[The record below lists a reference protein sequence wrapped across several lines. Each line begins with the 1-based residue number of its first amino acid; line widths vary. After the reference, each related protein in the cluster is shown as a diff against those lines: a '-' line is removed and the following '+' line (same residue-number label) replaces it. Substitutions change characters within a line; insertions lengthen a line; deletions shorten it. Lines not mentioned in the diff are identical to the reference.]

1 RKNSKFF
8 RIFLGFFMVLFLSTA
23 MRMKAEA
30 LPWQVILN
38 LDYIYN
44 RMIPAT
50 VSASSYEKQFRE
62 AASKGFSVLQIA
74 K

>member
-1 RKNSKFF
+1 
-8 RIFLGFFMVLFLSTA
+8 MVLFLSTA

-50 VSASSYEKQFRE
+50 VSAVSYTHLDVYKRQGL
-62 AASKGFSVLQIA
+62 KP
-74 K
+74 